1 MVIIQK
7 CVYQRPQCHKIVCPK
22 ECTARRGIAQ
32 NLVGF
37 RRLLPRWALKVDIF
51 WQWIALRAES
61 VGANGAVH
69 AYVGPIACSH
79 ADFRA

>member
-1 MVIIQK
+1 MLQ
-7 CVYQRPQCHKIVCPK
+7 
-22 ECTARRGIAQ
+22 GIAQ